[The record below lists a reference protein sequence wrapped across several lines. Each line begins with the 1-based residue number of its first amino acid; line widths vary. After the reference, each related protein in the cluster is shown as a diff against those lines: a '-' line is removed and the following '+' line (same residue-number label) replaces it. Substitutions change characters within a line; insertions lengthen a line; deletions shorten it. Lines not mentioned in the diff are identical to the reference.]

1 MPRRTGAYS
10 RTRGVFPPL
19 QADVPTELTDRERE
33 YFENALHG
41 QIYGTPTEVDE
52 TLSDLVRRTAADEL
66 LITTNTFD
74 RAALLANYAALA
86 KLTG

>member
-1 MPRRTGAYS
+1 
-10 RTRGVFPPL
+10 VFPPL
-19 QADVPTELTDRERE
+19 QADVPAELTSREQE
-33 YFENALHG
+33 FFESALRG
-41 QIYGTPTEVDE
+41 QIYGTPGEVDE
-52 TLSDLVRRTAADEL
+52 VLTDLVRRTAADEL